1 MNNLIRIIR
10 EGGFGLVLFTF
21 AMIAAPQNAGA
32 FIITNCGDGNSS
44 FGTACS
50 LGELNEGGNFI
61 INDKQFLNWNLGLI
75 GGQALN
81 SEAIRVDLIDNLG
94 RPGFTLFDTAAA
106 FRVENGVSSLTEL
119 SFDVNITGGPFS
131 IVVNELN
138 VAFGAISGNASASVF
153 EDAADR
159 GGSVLTSLSAVCNN
173 PSCANSIIGIE
184 SSSFAPQ
191 TLLQIV
197 KDIDLLSGA
206 GGVAEINTITQL
218 FTQQANIPE
227 PGIFALLLVGIAI
240 GLQRLGYRSTR
251 MS

>member
-1 MNNLIRIIR
+1 MKNLIQITR
-10 EGGFGLVLFTF
+10 EVFRLALFTL
-21 AMIAAPQNAGA
+21 AIVGMPQNAGA
-32 FIITNCGDGNSS
+32 TVILNCGDAGSS
-44 FGTACS
+44 FGTSCS
-50 LGELNEGGNFI
+50 LGELTAGGNFT
-61 INDKQFLNWNLGLI
+61 INDKQFLNWDLGLV
-75 GGQALN
+75 GGQFFNTAL
-81 SEAIRVDLIDNLG
+81 IRVDLIDNLG

-138 VAFGAISGNASASVF
+138 VAFGAISGDASARVF
-153 EDAADR
+153 EEAADR
-159 GGSVLTSLSAVCNN
+159 GGNVLTSLSAVCNT
-173 PSCANSIIGIE
+173 PACANSSIGIE

-191 TLLQIV
+191 TFLQIV

-206 GGVAEINTITQL
+206 GGVAQINTITQL

-227 PGIFALLLVGIAI
+227 PGIFALLLMGIAI

-251 MS
+251 M